1 MRLLLQFVV
10 ALLCATTAAAQDD
23 DDEALYANWGFN
35 LGWSYAKPSYPG
47 LEALKERYD
56 ANTAFLHEPM
66 QPGTYSSGGAF
77 GLSFFSG
84 RSAFSF
90 DYHALG
96 LTNTYRMES
105 AAGEGLKD
113 YSFKL
118 YQHTGRWSYGYGI
131 PWAKHGVCG
140 IYAGAG
146 IYFGTWDVKWRKPL
160 DEKMKSTNIED
171 LKGLSLGLSPE
182 LTLRL
187 FFLEIKAFYDY
198 PLLKTDLAPVYNYLY
213 GQAGA
218 PSASGDSKLKTGLS
232 NLGVC
237 ATVFIPFGK
246 PSPVSHSGGTSGSGN
261 DRDARERE
269 QMKRD
274 SEQNQKRVQENER
287 SIRDYQRSNERR
299 HEQERRD
306 QYNRR

>member
-1 MRLLLQFVV
+1 MQ
-10 ALLCATTAAAQDD
+10 
-23 DDEALYANWGFN
+23 
-35 LGWSYAKPSYPG
+35 LGTMS
-47 LEALKERYD
+47 
-56 ANTAFLHEPM
+56 N
-66 QPGTYSSGGAF
+66 GGAL

-84 RSAFSF
+84 HSAVSF

-96 LTNTYRMES
+96 LTNTYKME
-105 AAGEGLKD
+105 AEKGEGLKD

-131 PWAKHGVCG
+131 PWARYGTCG

-171 LKGLSLGLSPE
+171 LKGFSMGISPE

-187 FFLEIKAFYDY
+187 LFVEIKTFYDY
-198 PLLKTDLAPVYNYLY
+198 PFLKTDLAPVYNYLY

-218 PSASGDSKLKTGLS
+218 PSADGDSKLKTGLS

-237 ATVFIPFGK
+237 ASVFIPFGK
-246 PSPVSHSGGTSGSGN
+246 PSPANNSRKASGN
-261 DRDARERE
+261 SYDRDAQERE
-269 QMKRD
+269 QMRRD
-274 SEQNQKRVQENER
+274 SERNQKGVQENEKA
-287 SIRDYQRSNERR
+287 IQEYQKSNERQ

-306 QYNRR
+306 QYYRR

>member
-1 MRLLLQFVV
+1 MRLLLP
-10 ALLCATTAAAQDD
+10 LLLIFLCVTTAVAQDG
-23 DDEALYANWGFN
+23 DEALYANWGFN
-35 LGWSYAKPSYPG
+35 VGWSYAKPTYPG
-47 LEALKERYD
+47 LEAFKERYD
-56 ANTAFLHEPM
+56 ASTSFKHEPM
-66 QPGTYSSGGAF
+66 QLGTNTSGGAF

-84 RSAFSF
+84 RSAVSF

-96 LTNTYRMES
+96 LTNTYQMES
-105 AAGEGLKD
+105 EAGEGLKD

-146 IYFGTWDVKWRKPL
+146 IFFGSWDVKWKKPL
-160 DEKMKSTNIED
+160 DEKMKTTNIED

-213 GQAGA
+213 GTAGA
-218 PSASGDSKLKTGLS
+218 PSAIGDSKLKTGLS
-232 NLGVC
+232 NVGIC

-246 PSPVSHSGGTSGSGN
+246 PSPVNNSSRASSSTN

-274 SEQNQKRVQENER
+274 SERNQKGVQENEK
-287 SIRDYQRSNERR
+287 SIQEYQRNNERR
-299 HEQERRD
+299 REQERRD
-306 QYNRR
+306 QYYKR

>member
-1 MRLLLQFVV
+1 MRPILLAVLVLFCFVS
-10 ALLCATTAAAQDD
+10 ARAQDD
-23 DDEALYANWGFN
+23 EELYVNWGFN
-35 LGWSYAKPSYPG
+35 AGWSFATPHYPG
-47 LEALKERYD
+47 LDAFKERYD
-56 ANTAFLHEPM
+56 AVAAFNHDPM
-66 QPGTYSSGGAF
+66 QLGTTSSGGAF

-84 RSAFSF
+84 HAAVSF

-96 LTNTYRMES
+96 LTSTYKMES
-105 AAGEGLKD
+105 TVGDGLKD

-118 YQHTGRWSYGYGI
+118 YQHAGRWSYGYGF

-146 IYFGTWDVKWRKPL
+146 IYFGTWDVKLQKPL
-160 DEKMKSTNIED
+160 DTKMKSTNIED
-171 LKGLSLGLSPE
+171 LKGFSLGVSPE

-198 PLLKTDLAPVYNYLY
+198 PFVKTDLAPVYDYLY
-213 GQAGA
+213 GAAGA

-237 ATVFIPFGK
+237 ATLFIPFGK
-246 PSPVSHSGGTSGSGN
+246 PSPTGNSRQASGSSG
-261 DRDARERE
+261 DGGASERE

-274 SEQNQKRVQENER
+274 AERNQRGVQQNEKSIQEYQRNNER
-287 SIRDYQRSNERR
+287 Q

-306 QYNRR
+306 NYYRR